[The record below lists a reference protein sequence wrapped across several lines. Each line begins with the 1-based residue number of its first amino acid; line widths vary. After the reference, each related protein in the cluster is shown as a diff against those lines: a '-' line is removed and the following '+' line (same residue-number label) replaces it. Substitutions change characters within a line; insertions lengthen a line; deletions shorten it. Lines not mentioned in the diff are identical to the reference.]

1 MKVVLLPRLL
11 TLSDSASI
19 ATYVRPP
26 VVTLS
31 GANEYGM
38 MLEWSF
44 SHTVAVVIKIFILN
58 GWKVEVPGHPTRSNQ
73 VRGPQNPTRLPDS
86 IEWQGPDFLYIYCA
100 IFL

>member
-31 GANEYGM
+31 GANEY
-38 MLEWSF
+38 
-44 SHTVAVVIKIFILN
+44 VAVVIKIFVLN
-58 GWKVEVPGHPTRSNQ
+58 DWKAEVPGHPTRSNE
-73 VRGPQNPTRLPDS
+73 VRGPQNPPGYPTRLS
-86 IEWQGPDFLYIYCA
+86 VKVLISF
-100 IFL
+100 IFTVPFFYKYNSKKIVA